1 MADAQPLV
9 LIIDDAMPIRVLL
22 RAGLAKAGYRTVEAT
37 DGRQGLEQFIAH
49 KPDLVLMDV
58 NMPVMDGFQCCRA
71 LREHDAG
78 HLTPVIMLTGS
89 DDLESINHAF
99 DAGASDFI
107 AKPINLPLLTQR
119 IRYALR
125 DAERELTLR
134 RVQQQHDSARML
146 AGLVYWTYDIP
157 TDAER
162 GGHAHIHCREL
173 IVSVSGA
180 FTVTLDD
187 GSQRQQYLLSK
198 PYEGLLVDTRIWRT
212 LENFSSGAVC
222 LVLAEDPFD
231 ESDYIYDYSDFLRYK
246 NKNIDSPTSNP
257 SENV

>member
-1 MADAQPLV
+1 MKPLGKIISFQKIADPRGNL
-9 LIIDDAMPIRVLL
+9 
-22 RAGLAKAGYRTVEAT
+22 TVV
-37 DGRQGLEQFIAH
+37 EQCKDIPFN
-49 KPDLVLMDV
+49 VS
-58 NMPVMDGFQCCRA
+58 R
-71 LREHDAG
+71 
-78 HLTPVIMLTGS
+78 
-89 DDLESINHAF
+89 
-99 DAGASDFI
+99 
-107 AKPINLPLLTQR
+107 
-119 IRYALR
+119 
-125 DAERELTLR
+125 
-134 RVQQQHDSARML
+134 
-146 AGLVYWTYDIP
+146 VYWTYDIP

-246 NKNIDSPTSNP
+246 NKNIGSPTSNP

>member
-1 MADAQPLV
+1 MEPLGKIISFQKIADPRGNL
-9 LIIDDAMPIRVLL
+9 
-22 RAGLAKAGYRTVEAT
+22 TVV
-37 DGRQGLEQFIAH
+37 EQCKDIPFN
-49 KPDLVLMDV
+49 VS
-58 NMPVMDGFQCCRA
+58 R
-71 LREHDAG
+71 
-78 HLTPVIMLTGS
+78 
-89 DDLESINHAF
+89 
-99 DAGASDFI
+99 
-107 AKPINLPLLTQR
+107 
-119 IRYALR
+119 
-125 DAERELTLR
+125 
-134 RVQQQHDSARML
+134 
-146 AGLVYWTYDIP
+146 VYWTYDIP

-198 PYEGLLVDTRIWRT
+198 PYEGLLVDTGIWRT

-246 NKNIDSPTSNP
+246 NKNIGSPTSNP

>member
-1 MADAQPLV
+1 MKPLGKIISFQKIADPRGNL
-9 LIIDDAMPIRVLL
+9 
-22 RAGLAKAGYRTVEAT
+22 TVV
-37 DGRQGLEQFIAH
+37 EQCKDIPFN
-49 KPDLVLMDV
+49 VS
-58 NMPVMDGFQCCRA
+58 R
-71 LREHDAG
+71 
-78 HLTPVIMLTGS
+78 
-89 DDLESINHAF
+89 
-99 DAGASDFI
+99 
-107 AKPINLPLLTQR
+107 
-119 IRYALR
+119 
-125 DAERELTLR
+125 
-134 RVQQQHDSARML
+134 
-146 AGLVYWTYDIP
+146 VYWTYDIP

-231 ESDYIYDYSDFLRYK
+231 ESDYIYDYNDFLRYK
-246 NKNIDSPTSNP
+246 NKNIGSPTSNP

>member
-1 MADAQPLV
+1 MKPLGKIISFQKIADPRGNL
-9 LIIDDAMPIRVLL
+9 
-22 RAGLAKAGYRTVEAT
+22 TVV
-37 DGRQGLEQFIAH
+37 EQCKDIPFN
-49 KPDLVLMDV
+49 VS
-58 NMPVMDGFQCCRA
+58 R
-71 LREHDAG
+71 
-78 HLTPVIMLTGS
+78 
-89 DDLESINHAF
+89 
-99 DAGASDFI
+99 
-107 AKPINLPLLTQR
+107 
-119 IRYALR
+119 
-125 DAERELTLR
+125 
-134 RVQQQHDSARML
+134 
-146 AGLVYWTYDIP
+146 VYWTYDIP

-198 PYEGLLVDTRIWRT
+198 PYEGLLVDTGIWRT

-246 NKNIDSPTSNP
+246 NKNIDSPTSKP

>member
-1 MADAQPLV
+1 MEPLGKIISFQKIADPRGNL
-9 LIIDDAMPIRVLL
+9 
-22 RAGLAKAGYRTVEAT
+22 TVV
-37 DGRQGLEQFIAH
+37 EQCKDIPFN
-49 KPDLVLMDV
+49 VS
-58 NMPVMDGFQCCRA
+58 R
-71 LREHDAG
+71 
-78 HLTPVIMLTGS
+78 
-89 DDLESINHAF
+89 
-99 DAGASDFI
+99 
-107 AKPINLPLLTQR
+107 
-119 IRYALR
+119 
-125 DAERELTLR
+125 
-134 RVQQQHDSARML
+134 
-146 AGLVYWTYDIP
+146 VYWTYDIP

-246 NKNIDSPTSNP
+246 NKYIDSPTSNP

>member
-1 MADAQPLV
+1 MEPLGKIISFQKIADPRGNL
-9 LIIDDAMPIRVLL
+9 
-22 RAGLAKAGYRTVEAT
+22 TVV
-37 DGRQGLEQFIAH
+37 EQCKDIPFN
-49 KPDLVLMDV
+49 VS
-58 NMPVMDGFQCCRA
+58 R
-71 LREHDAG
+71 
-78 HLTPVIMLTGS
+78 
-89 DDLESINHAF
+89 
-99 DAGASDFI
+99 
-107 AKPINLPLLTQR
+107 
-119 IRYALR
+119 
-125 DAERELTLR
+125 
-134 RVQQQHDSARML
+134 
-146 AGLVYWTYDIP
+146 VYWTYDIP

-246 NKNIDSPTSNP
+246 NKNIDSPTSKP

>member
-1 MADAQPLV
+1 MEPLGKIISFQKIADPRGNL
-9 LIIDDAMPIRVLL
+9 
-22 RAGLAKAGYRTVEAT
+22 TVV
-37 DGRQGLEQFIAH
+37 EQCKDIPFN
-49 KPDLVLMDV
+49 VS
-58 NMPVMDGFQCCRA
+58 R
-71 LREHDAG
+71 
-78 HLTPVIMLTGS
+78 
-89 DDLESINHAF
+89 
-99 DAGASDFI
+99 
-107 AKPINLPLLTQR
+107 
-119 IRYALR
+119 
-125 DAERELTLR
+125 
-134 RVQQQHDSARML
+134 
-146 AGLVYWTYDIP
+146 VYWTYDIP

-212 LENFSSGAVC
+212 LDNFSSGAVC

-246 NKNIDSPTSNP
+246 NKYIDSPTSNP

>member
-1 MADAQPLV
+1 MEPLGKIISFQKIADPRGNL
-9 LIIDDAMPIRVLL
+9 
-22 RAGLAKAGYRTVEAT
+22 TVV
-37 DGRQGLEQFIAH
+37 EQCKDIPFN
-49 KPDLVLMDV
+49 VS
-58 NMPVMDGFQCCRA
+58 R
-71 LREHDAG
+71 
-78 HLTPVIMLTGS
+78 
-89 DDLESINHAF
+89 
-99 DAGASDFI
+99 
-107 AKPINLPLLTQR
+107 
-119 IRYALR
+119 
-125 DAERELTLR
+125 
-134 RVQQQHDSARML
+134 
-146 AGLVYWTYDIP
+146 VYWTYDIP

-231 ESDYIYDYSDFLRYK
+231 ESDYIYDYNDFLRYK
-246 NKNIDSPTSNP
+246 NKNIGSPTSNP

>member
-1 MADAQPLV
+1 MKPLGKIISFQKIADPRGNL
-9 LIIDDAMPIRVLL
+9 
-22 RAGLAKAGYRTVEAT
+22 TVV
-37 DGRQGLEQFIAH
+37 EQCKDIPFN
-49 KPDLVLMDV
+49 VS
-58 NMPVMDGFQCCRA
+58 R
-71 LREHDAG
+71 
-78 HLTPVIMLTGS
+78 
-89 DDLESINHAF
+89 
-99 DAGASDFI
+99 
-107 AKPINLPLLTQR
+107 
-119 IRYALR
+119 
-125 DAERELTLR
+125 
-134 RVQQQHDSARML
+134 
-146 AGLVYWTYDIP
+146 VYWTYDIP

-246 NKNIDSPTSNP
+246 NKYIDSPTSNP

>member
-1 MADAQPLV
+1 MEPLGKIISLQKIADPRGNL
-9 LIIDDAMPIRVLL
+9 
-22 RAGLAKAGYRTVEAT
+22 TVV
-37 DGRQGLEQFIAH
+37 EQCKDIPFN
-49 KPDLVLMDV
+49 VS
-58 NMPVMDGFQCCRA
+58 R
-71 LREHDAG
+71 
-78 HLTPVIMLTGS
+78 
-89 DDLESINHAF
+89 
-99 DAGASDFI
+99 
-107 AKPINLPLLTQR
+107 
-119 IRYALR
+119 
-125 DAERELTLR
+125 
-134 RVQQQHDSARML
+134 
-146 AGLVYWTYDIP
+146 VYWTYDIP

-231 ESDYIYDYSDFLRYK
+231 ESDYIYNYCDFLRYK
-246 NKNIDSPTSNP
+246 NKSIDSPTSNP
-257 SENV
+257 SEHV

>member
-1 MADAQPLV
+1 MEPLGKIISFQKIADPRGNL
-9 LIIDDAMPIRVLL
+9 
-22 RAGLAKAGYRTVEAT
+22 TVV
-37 DGRQGLEQFIAH
+37 EQCKDIPFN
-49 KPDLVLMDV
+49 VS
-58 NMPVMDGFQCCRA
+58 R
-71 LREHDAG
+71 
-78 HLTPVIMLTGS
+78 
-89 DDLESINHAF
+89 
-99 DAGASDFI
+99 
-107 AKPINLPLLTQR
+107 
-119 IRYALR
+119 
-125 DAERELTLR
+125 
-134 RVQQQHDSARML
+134 
-146 AGLVYWTYDIP
+146 VYWTYDIP

-231 ESDYIYDYSDFLRYK
+231 ESDYIYDYNDFLRYK

>member
-1 MADAQPLV
+1 MEPLGKIISLQKIADPRGNL
-9 LIIDDAMPIRVLL
+9 
-22 RAGLAKAGYRTVEAT
+22 TVV
-37 DGRQGLEQFIAH
+37 EQCKDIPFN
-49 KPDLVLMDV
+49 VS
-58 NMPVMDGFQCCRA
+58 R
-71 LREHDAG
+71 
-78 HLTPVIMLTGS
+78 
-89 DDLESINHAF
+89 
-99 DAGASDFI
+99 
-107 AKPINLPLLTQR
+107 
-119 IRYALR
+119 
-125 DAERELTLR
+125 
-134 RVQQQHDSARML
+134 
-146 AGLVYWTYDIP
+146 VYWTYDIP

-198 PYEGLLVDTRIWRT
+198 PYEGLLVDTGIWRT

-231 ESDYIYDYSDFLRYK
+231 ESDYIYDYNDFLRYK
-246 NKNIDSPTSNP
+246 NKNIGSPTSNP

>member
-1 MADAQPLV
+1 MEPLGKIISFQKIADPRGNL
-9 LIIDDAMPIRVLL
+9 
-22 RAGLAKAGYRTVEAT
+22 TVV
-37 DGRQGLEQFIAH
+37 EQCKDIPFN
-49 KPDLVLMDV
+49 VS
-58 NMPVMDGFQCCRA
+58 R
-71 LREHDAG
+71 
-78 HLTPVIMLTGS
+78 
-89 DDLESINHAF
+89 
-99 DAGASDFI
+99 
-107 AKPINLPLLTQR
+107 
-119 IRYALR
+119 
-125 DAERELTLR
+125 
-134 RVQQQHDSARML
+134 
-146 AGLVYWTYDIP
+146 VYWTYDIP

-198 PYEGLLVDTRIWRT
+198 PYEGLLVDTGIWRT

-231 ESDYIYDYSDFLRYK
+231 ESDYIYDYNDFLRYK
-246 NKNIDSPTSNP
+246 NKNIGSPTSNP

>member
-1 MADAQPLV
+1 MEPLGKIISFQKIADPRGNL
-9 LIIDDAMPIRVLL
+9 
-22 RAGLAKAGYRTVEAT
+22 TVV
-37 DGRQGLEQFIAH
+37 EQCKDIPFN
-49 KPDLVLMDV
+49 VS
-58 NMPVMDGFQCCRA
+58 R
-71 LREHDAG
+71 
-78 HLTPVIMLTGS
+78 
-89 DDLESINHAF
+89 
-99 DAGASDFI
+99 
-107 AKPINLPLLTQR
+107 
-119 IRYALR
+119 
-125 DAERELTLR
+125 
-134 RVQQQHDSARML
+134 
-146 AGLVYWTYDIP
+146 VYWTYDIP

-198 PYEGLLVDTRIWRT
+198 PYEGLLVDTGIWRT

-246 NKNIDSPTSNP
+246 NKNIDSPTSKP

>member
-1 MADAQPLV
+1 MEPLGKIILFQKIADPRGNL
-9 LIIDDAMPIRVLL
+9 
-22 RAGLAKAGYRTVEAT
+22 TVV
-37 DGRQGLEQFIAH
+37 EQCKDIPFN
-49 KPDLVLMDV
+49 VS
-58 NMPVMDGFQCCRA
+58 R
-71 LREHDAG
+71 
-78 HLTPVIMLTGS
+78 
-89 DDLESINHAF
+89 
-99 DAGASDFI
+99 
-107 AKPINLPLLTQR
+107 
-119 IRYALR
+119 
-125 DAERELTLR
+125 
-134 RVQQQHDSARML
+134 
-146 AGLVYWTYDIP
+146 VYWTYDIP

-198 PYEGLLVDTRIWRT
+198 PYEGLLVDTGIWRT

-231 ESDYIYDYSDFLRYK
+231 ESDYIYDYNDFLRYK
-246 NKNIDSPTSNP
+246 NKNIGISTSNP